1 MENQKEL
8 ILQFINFKVDKVI
21 SELKMDIEKAFQR
34 DFYLKPED
42 VEPLISKV
50 FTGEEKSGGQSGN
63 IDALHN
69 LNLVL
74 KQSTNQK
81 ELIEGF
87 FASLSELTN
96 YIGFFI
102 FKGDYSIC
110 YAAKGSGNRPQ
121 KDFKIKKII
130 FMEPKKLS
138 DPIFPEELKSLL
150 NQEKT
155 IAIPLFIKYK
165 QAGFFVFELKE
176 SGNEKLF
183 EVATSMFERELNLL
197 PLKTH
202 GEMKTQQFKTMEK
215 KQESAKPAASG
226 EEDPLLK
233 KARRYANALASD
245 IKLYNEDKI
254 KQGLVKGHLRELLKE
269 DIEKSYQAF
278 REKYPDKQRFPDSIF
293 NDALVKFV
301 AKGNPDLLK

>member
-1 MENQKEL
+1 
-8 ILQFINFKVDKVI
+8 
-21 SELKMDIEKAFQR
+21 
-34 DFYLKPED
+34 
-42 VEPLISKV
+42 
-50 FTGEEKSGGQSGN
+50 
-63 IDALHN
+63 
-69 LNLVL
+69 
-74 KQSTNQK
+74 
-81 ELIEGF
+81 
-87 FASLSELTN
+87 
-96 YIGFFI
+96 
-102 FKGDYSIC
+102 
-110 YAAKGSGNRPQ
+110 
-121 KDFKIKKII
+121 
-130 FMEPKKLS
+130 MEPKKLS